1 MEPQLDLERPAGPNG
16 AAVLLC
22 TGAMNPAHKGHLQ
35 MLEQAR
41 ARLEQAGIAVL
52 GAFASPTH
60 DEYVLGK
67 ALKKGTV
74 GLSGAFRMEV
84 LRLTVANAPLVNAS
98 DWEVTNPRGFVDYP
112 FVVAEMSEWLHG
124 VSEARG
130 DYVYGI
136 YVCGSDLANTEDLW
150 STWPDRYWGG
160 VVVVPRTGD
169 VLKGEEDPSR
179 HVFVAAPDD
188 STAAFSSTDLRA
200 AIARGDSDAVEE
212 AMSPSAAR
220 FLMRPTRAE
229 YERFAI
235 DYAKLGVPDPDPPPR
250 APLSPEPDGT
260 RARKSRFRVSPA

>member
-22 TGAMNPAHKGHLQ
+22 TGAMNPAHKGHVQ

-41 ARLEQAGIAVL
+41 ARLEKAGIAVL
-52 GAFASPTH
+52 GAYASPTH

-67 ALKKGTV
+67 AQRKGTV

-84 LRLTVANAPLVNAS
+84 LRRTVANAPLVNAS
-98 DWEVTNPRGFVDYP
+98 EWEVNNPQGFVDYP
-112 FVVAEMSEWLHG
+112 FVVAAMSEWLHG

-130 DYVYGI
+130 DHVFGI
-136 YVCGSDLANTEDLW
+136 YVCGSDLANSEDLW
-150 STWPDRYWGG
+150 STHPTWYWGG

-179 HVFVAAPDD
+179 NVFVAAPDD
-188 STAAFSSTDLRA
+188 STAAFSSTDLRQ

-212 AMSPSAAR
+212 AMSPLAAR
-220 FLMRPTRAE
+220 FLMRPTREE
-229 YERFAI
+229 YAQFRE
-235 DYAKLGVPDPDPPPR
+235 DYAKLGVPHPDLRPALFKR
-250 APLSPEPDGT
+250 VKGAQG
-260 RARKSRFRVSPA
+260 RFNVLKYNNL